1 MEIWYFYGQYKG
13 NSLET
18 NEKSYNIFDLHHT
31 RKVAAHFQKKNKTV
45 MCVCFFFFRMSQIV
59 IFY

>member
-45 MCVCFFFFRMSQIV
+45 MCVCVFFF
-59 IFY
+59 